1 MRLLKAAVVLAVLVV
16 TTMIPAWSQDLVTV
30 APKAAKVVY
39 EDARIRVVRLRIEP
53 NEALPTHDRPRRVI
67 IPLTTSVVNST
78 LPDGRTGPSRSV
90 AGQAG
95 WGEPAVRSLVNQANP
110 VDNIIVELK
119 QASVPAKPLPHPPTP
134 APSGY
139 LEDRFHHWAFENQ
152 YVRVYDL
159 RIPPGKTTDFH
170 LHAIDSVFVRVTG
183 GLVASQDQGKE
194 WATERIEPGSVEVS
208 ADASYPKMHR
218 VRNMG
223 TAEYHVV
230 VVQLKNGEVRGAQIP
245 ATHDQKDSLRLFQ
258 ELRADLRAHMY
269 VETRFC
275 LSI

>member
-1 MRLLKAAVVLAVLVV
+1 VSWLKAAVVLAVLIV
-16 TTMIPAWSQDLVTV
+16 TTMIPAWSQDLVAV

-78 LPDGRTGPSRSV
+78 RPDGRTRPSRSI
-90 AGQAG
+90 AGQAV
-95 WGEPAVRSLVNQANP
+95 WGEPAVRSLVNLADP

-119 QASVPAKPLPHPPTP
+119 QASVKAKPLPHPPTS

-159 RIPPGKTTDFH
+159 RIAPGETTDFH
-170 LHAIDSVFVRVTG
+170 LHALDSVFVRVTG
-183 GLVASQDQGKE
+183 GLVGSQDHGQE
-194 WATERIEPGSVEVS
+194 WRKAEHLELGSVEVS
-208 ADASYPKMHR
+208 TNANHPKMHR
-218 VRNMG
+218 VRNEG

-230 VVQLKNGEVRGAQIP
+230 LVQLKNGEVREAQIT
-245 ATHDQKDSLRLFQ
+245 ATHDQKDSLAFDSVR
-258 ELRADLRAHMY
+258 
-269 VETRFC
+269 
-275 LSI
+275 SK